1 MMDLHQ
7 SDGQKD
13 RKGSSKKRKNKKDKK
28 SGRHGPSPKH
38 KHADEVDKSKRQKQK
53 QSGEGSRCNSQRER
67 GKKKKSHQQPQQRS
81 PKNSLSDTDDVLAQ
95 LQRQRQK
102 KKQTEKAASDGANG
116 QACPRQ
122 PLTLGG
128 YRFDPAL
135 KRYLP
140 KKAFKPN
147 GNNDVCIQRV
157 KSRQV
162 DDIDITEGTACG
174 RDAPKS
180 LHWGRLLICTASG
193 IQGTYL
199 GATQGQSERKHPVL
213 TILDSLQYCN
223 RRTTR
228 VALTKCLMPKPRV
241 VPIASTIDH
250 IAEHDGTCRKIDY
263 CTPHE
268 LTCKETN
275 DRFFS
280 IAQPLPPE
288 RRDRRDE
295 LRSWGHHLPDDC
307 GCKKSSTTLSTF
319 DVLPS
324 SQRDPRVLPDM
335 ITISNNRIFYRS
347 KLQKYVGCRS

>member
-1 MMDLHQ
+1 MDLHQ
-7 SDGQKD
+7 PDGQKD

-28 SGRHGPSPKH
+28 SGRQGPSPRH
-38 KHADEVDKSKRQKQK
+38 KHADDIDGSLSDKSKRQKQK
-53 QSGEGSRCNSQRER
+53 QSEQGSRGNSQRER
-67 GKKKKSHQQPQQRS
+67 GKKKKSHQQRS
-81 PKNSLSDTDDVLAQ
+81 PTTSLSDADDVMAQ
-95 LQRQRQK
+95 LQRQRR
-102 KKQTEKAASDGANG
+102 KKQTEQASSEGASG
-116 QACPRQ
+116 QTCPRQ

-140 KKAFKPN
+140 KKAFRPN

-162 DDIDITEGTACG
+162 DDIGITEGTLCG

-180 LHWGRLLICTASG
+180 IQHWGRVLICTATG
-193 IQGTYL
+193 MQGRYQ
-199 GATQGQSERKHPVL
+199 GATLARSEPRQPAL

-223 RRTTR
+223 RTATR
-228 VALTKCLMPKPRV
+228 IALTRCLMPKPRV

-250 IAEHDGTCRKIDY
+250 IAEHDGTCRKIN

-268 LTCKETN
+268 FTFKQTS

-347 KLQKYVGCRS
+347 RLQKYVGCRS